1 MPRFEYSGRD
11 SAGALVTG
19 AIDARSLDAAV
30 GMLFERGVTPLDV
43 NERAEKGTRP
53 GLRQLLGRDRP
64 DRGEIILF
72 TRQMYALTRSGI
84 PLIQGL
90 TQLAESS
97 RNDTLVS
104 ALHQIIEDLESGR
117 ELAGALARHPRL
129 FSPLYVSMVRVGEQS
144 GQLEEAFMRMYRYL
158 EREQETINQIKKAT
172 RYPSFVVLALVVAV
186 WILMTWIIPVF
197 ARVFEQYDAA
207 LPVPTQILISISNFF
222 STWWLALALLAVGAV
237 AALRAWLQTDD
248 GRFKWDRAKLRL
260 PGIGDI
266 LLRGTL
272 ARFARAFTMAH
283 RAGVPVLETMNVV
296 ATAVD
301 NDFVASRLR
310 DVRSSVEHGEALS
323 RAVSRTGIFTPL
335 VVQMLA
341 VGEETGRLDDMSEE
355 IADFYEREVEYD
367 VQNLTSLIEPVL
379 TIGIAILVFLLAIGI
394 FLPMWDLG
402 SAALGGR

>member
-1 MPRFEYSGRD
+1 
-11 SAGALVTG
+11 
-19 AIDARSLDAAV
+19 
-30 GMLFERGVTPLDV
+30 
-43 NERAEKGTRP
+43 
-53 GLRQLLGRDRP
+53 
-64 DRGEIILF
+64 
-72 TRQMYALTRSGI
+72 
-84 PLIQGL
+84 
-90 TQLAESS
+90 
-97 RNDTLVS
+97 
-104 ALHQIIEDLESGR
+104 
-117 ELAGALARHPRL
+117 
-129 FSPLYVSMVRVGEQS
+129 
-144 GQLEEAFMRMYRYL
+144 
-158 EREQETINQIKKAT
+158 
-172 RYPSFVVLALVVAV
+172 V